1 MRCGK
6 RKSDPFRTEY
16 LRYPEAGAARLPA
29 FFFLGVESV
38 AKWTKVIG
46 LSSRFLRLSWG
57 WRNAIAGTSLGND

>member
-6 RKSDPFRTEY
+6 RNSDPFRTEY